1 MARFSISGYDNDSKC
16 KICGSHVSEMHNE
29 GCELG
34 AVYAERKEMRL
45 VIEQFLKLLG
55 VETITSAFAK
65 IAAEQTR
72 ALDGAEVC
80 AQCGF
85 PPSHHEPSCYVR
97 RKSPRK

>member
-16 KICGSHVSEMHNE
+16 KICGSHASEMHHE

-34 AVYAERKEMRL
+34 AVYAEIKEARL

-65 IAAEQTR
+65 IAAEQSVYLT
-72 ALDGAEVC
+72 AL
-80 AQCGF
+80 
-85 PPSHHEPSCYVR
+85 R
-97 RKSPRK
+97 RGLALSILFNVVLLAVVLATIGGR

>member
-65 IAAEQTR
+65 IAA
-72 ALDGAEVC
+72 
-80 AQCGF
+80 
-85 PPSHHEPSCYVR
+85 
-97 RKSPRK
+97 